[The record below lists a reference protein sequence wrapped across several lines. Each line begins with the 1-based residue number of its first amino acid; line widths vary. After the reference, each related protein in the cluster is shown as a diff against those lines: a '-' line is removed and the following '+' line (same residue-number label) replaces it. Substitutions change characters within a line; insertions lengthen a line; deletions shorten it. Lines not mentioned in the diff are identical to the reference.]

1 MNLDGNLD
9 IVTEH
14 GAIFPGFGDGTFG
27 AASLFD
33 VGLESF
39 GVLIA
44 DYNHDGL
51 PDVLV
56 GGSHGA
62 VRLLVNERN
71 SVNHPPVADAGAD
84 RTVAYQDQFNDAN
97 GFFILGSGSDPDS
110 HALRFEWR
118 DSTGAIISTDRG
130 AEVAAKGPG
139 TYTFQLTVFDDR
151 GGSGTDSVTIT
162 IAPTKEVV
170 LYAATDIHLS
180 GSLWTT
186 VADASAAGG
195 ERLYNP
201 NAGAPKATA
210 PEANP
215 ASFVDIAFIA
225 DPSQT
230 YKLWIRL
237 KADGNNFA
245 NDSVWVQFRDSTTA
259 AGVPAYRVGTT
270 SGLAVNLE
278 ECSGCGL
285 AGWGWEDDGWG
296 AVNRNGT
303 TVRFPDG
310 GLQFIR
316 IQRREDGV
324 SIDQIVLSSEK
335 YLTTRPGSAKNDQT
349 ILPRT
354 YFQPQPN

>member
-1 MNLDGNLD
+1 
-9 IVTEH
+9 
-14 GAIFPGFGDGTFG
+14 
-27 AASLFD
+27 
-33 VGLESF
+33 
-39 GVLIA
+39 
-44 DYNHDGL
+44 
-51 PDVLV
+51 
-56 GGSHGA
+56 
-62 VRLLVNERN
+62 
-71 SVNHPPVADAGAD
+71 
-84 RTVAYQDQFNDAN
+84 
-97 GFFILGSGSDPDS
+97 
-110 HALRFEWR
+110 
-118 DSTGAIISTDRG
+118 
-130 AEVAAKGPG
+130 
-139 TYTFQLTVFDDR
+139 
-151 GGSGTDSVTIT
+151 
-162 IAPTKEVV
+162 
-170 LYAATDIHLS
+170 
-180 GSLWTT
+180 
-186 VADASAAGG
+186 
-195 ERLYNP
+195 
-201 NAGAPKATA
+201 
-210 PEANP
+210 
-215 ASFVDIAFIA
+215 VDIAFIA